1 MMKKAVNI
9 MLLLILAI
17 TAAAF
22 TVNAVIE
29 DRSDDREHDERFFD
43 SLIVDGVDVS
53 VYQGGSSD
61 WNAAKA
67 SGIDFAIMRVT
78 LTRNISGDMETDS
91 VFEEHYNKAKEA
103 GIMCGVYA
111 FSQARDA
118 EEGTR
123 EAEFAVA
130 RLQELG
136 IGPED
141 LMLPVYMDYEF
152 LDKGSSRLS
161 DLTSENAIA
170 AAQAFCE
177 TVRSY
182 GYDAGIYANS
192 SFFSEYLNEGRDFS
206 DDTDLWIAQYSS
218 SIGSEC
224 QYSKWQYSS
233 SANVP
238 DIYANSGS
246 DVLDDIDINYW
257 YIDRKTGDSPVSIS
271 GSTNLEYTGG
281 PVLPDLSVYDGEN
294 QLEEGTDY
302 IVGGIRNIDTGDGAY
317 AYVKGIGEYEG
328 YALIPVNIEDDS
340 FDSINLPSKVI
351 KGTNYKETAYRI
363 YSDSGRTCIG
373 TVPEGI
379 SSADLLKDIEL
390 TNEDYH
396 TGMINSRGERMDDDA
411 IVDFN
416 DMIGVYNEDD
426 TLIGTID
433 IETETEKGI
442 NNIRHK

>member
-1 MMKKAVNI
+1 MKKAI
-9 MLLLILAI
+9 SITILLIMVISAAAL
-17 TAAAF
+17 TAAATF
-22 TVNAVIE
+22 E
-29 DRSDDREHDERFFD
+29 DRSDDRVHDERFFD
-43 SLIVDGVDVS
+43 SLVVDGVDVS
-53 VYQGGSSD
+53 IYQGGNSD

-78 LTRNISGDMETDS
+78 LTRNVSGTMETDS
-91 VFEEHYNKAKEA
+91 VFEEHYNNAKDA

-111 FSQARDA
+111 FSQAKDA
-118 EEGTR
+118 EEGAK

-152 LDKGSSRLS
+152 LNKGASRLS

-177 TVRSY
+177 TVQSY

-192 SFFSEYLNEGRDFS
+192 SFFTEYLNEGRDFS
-206 DDTDLWIAQYSS
+206 DDIDLWIAQYSS
-218 SIGSEC
+218 SISSEC
-224 QYSKWQYSS
+224 RYSKWQYSS
-233 SANVP
+233 SAKVP
-238 DIYANSGS
+238 DIYVNSES
-246 DVLDDIDINYW
+246 DVLDDVDINYW
-257 YIDRKTGDSPVSIS
+257 YIDREIGDSPISIS
-271 GSTNLEYTGG
+271 GNTNLEYTGG
-281 PVLPDLSVYDGEN
+281 PVLPELAVHDGEEL
-294 QLEEGTDY
+294 LEEGTDY
-302 IVGGIRNIDTGDGAY
+302 IVGGIRNIDAGDGAY
-317 AYVKGIGEYEG
+317 AYIKGIGEYEG
-328 YALIPVNIEDDS
+328 YALVPVNIEDDQ

-351 KGTNYKETAYRI
+351 KGTNYEKTGYRI
-363 YSDSGRTCIG
+363 YSDSDRTCIG
-373 TVPEGI
+373 TVPEGLT
-379 SSADLLKDIEL
+379 SKELLDDIEL
-390 TNEDYH
+390 SNEDYH
-396 TGMINSRGERMDDDA
+396 MGMINSHGERMDDDS

-416 DMIGVYNEDD
+416 DMIGIYNEDD